1 MVYAHINT
9 CVVKRKKGLVKEW
22 GKLSIL
28 YEGYSILTMLLFQ
41 VGVEIIVLKH
51 MQIKPGDCSAVN

>member
-41 VGVEIIVLKH
+41 VGVEIIVFKH